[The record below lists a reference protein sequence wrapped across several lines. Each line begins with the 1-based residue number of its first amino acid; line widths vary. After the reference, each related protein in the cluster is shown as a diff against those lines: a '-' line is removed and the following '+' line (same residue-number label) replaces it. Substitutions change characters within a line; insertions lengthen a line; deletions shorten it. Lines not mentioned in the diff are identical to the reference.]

1 MPAQIRPNRME
12 VSDRFP
18 MLGFSIRTDRPDID
32 AEVALATDIGLFAP
46 ENRHQRTAANF
57 YSSREGGRL
66 TVPHGEGVFVVP
78 SDVLARFI
86 GGDRLFFGLATGHA
100 NNGGM
105 NVDAMPREGSPYVSL
120 RELTGR
126 TLRRANFGG
135 RGRGTQRAP
144 VFEWAGDQAKPGSEP
159 ARAVNGAGGSGGYT
173 NGAANSSGSYQAG
186 ASAPAALAYDDGF
199 GPMPARLA
207 QGQRGPA
214 PAQSRPRVRPFAHV
228 DMIYTPTD
236 PAQAAAALADF
247 ARREGAW
254 RAGVADTGFFP
265 HSAICHLEMSAADGT
280 VYYGTGFY
288 IAHDLILTCA
298 HNLYQMAS
306 AWVVPG
312 RNGQADTGRAFTV
325 QAADWS
331 IHPRYADGVHD
342 FDLAVIRVTTPPA
355 SGPTFTLLA
364 LNVSQASPIIV
375 CGYGAET
382 VDPFKQHLDGDHV
395 RELSSN
401 GEIIRY
407 NLQTERG
414 NSGSPVFY
422 VHGHEDEQARQST
435 MDWMLVGVHVAGH
448 DNVVNQACALTEAKI
463 AWINGRG
470 LASAQG
476 LAQPMTARGSRPNAP
491 LVTRGAVSARAGAM
505 QAPGGGGAR
514 MLSADPLTVDV
525 KYRMFIPS
533 PAIDAPIG
541 AYGGDGRGFS
551 YDQGTSRG
559 EIHAKVK
566 LTPGG
571 GIESISILDR
581 HWGEST
587 AYSGDQVF
595 HPEGKP
601 DWWLEK
607 IGHPEPTE
615 RATLAANDAN
625 LSIQAGAP
633 GTVRAIMTVS
643 EGSSLF
649 SITASGGM
657 PLSLVAPNIDAD
669 IGVFLRLA
677 GGGVEAKV
685 MGEHDSF
692 PAHELYLNGHRVY
705 GYDPVAHNE
714 GPTSLLPPMDRS
726 AETGWT
732 SITAHPSGP
741 ALGGPALGPHAMDGG
756 EPAITRPPLPSDPRA
771 RARRIGGQFSDQI
784 GRALDLGLD
793 DKMLM
798 PLFDV
803 LDPPAAAQPMGARA
817 MDGGLGAAVA
827 IAGIV
832 VSPLTSSEGRV
843 TWDLD
848 QGRGIKHPGDVA
860 PANPAPMRDGDT
872 ITITGPWS
880 ENLLGDMIRA
890 DFEVG
895 WQCNGKSLGNV
906 VIGNLRTNDAFGWGL
921 AVRAQLMDDN
931 IVYAPDGCAALR
943 IRFHWRFTRT
953 IGSDLIAVS
962 DLKLLGDGRT
972 EFSTRWTQ
980 Q

>member
-66 TVPHGEGVFVVP
+66 TVPRGEGVFVVP

-135 RGRGTQRAP
+135 RGHGSQRAP

-159 ARAVNGAGGSGGYT
+159 TRAANGAGGGNGSGGYT
-173 NGAANSSGSYQAG
+173 NGSAARDAV
-186 ASAPAALAYDDGF
+186 APQPYDDGF
-199 GPMPARLA
+199 GAM
-207 QGQRGPA
+207 PA
-214 PAQSRPRVRPFAHV
+214 PAAQAQAYQRQAPRAEALERVRQA
-228 DMIYTPTD
+228 YAPTTGD
-236 PAQAAAALADF
+236 QAAAAQVDF
-247 ARREGAW
+247 ARRLRSWE
-254 RAGVADTGFFP
+254 AGVPDTSVYP
-265 HSAICHLEMSAADGT
+265 HSAICAVLSDDGAGGWVHHGTATYVAPDLLLTAAH
-280 VYYGTGFY
+280 VL
-288 IAHDLILTCA
+288 ANKVRLRIL
-298 HNLYQMAS
+298 
-306 AWVVPG
+306 VG
-312 RNGQADTGRAFTV
+312 RNGSNALKDFIV
-325 QAADWS
+325 QASDWTK
-331 IHPRYADGVHD
+331 HPRYDPTLDDRGHARIEY
-342 FDLAVIRVTTPPA
+342 DLGVIRVPDGQHNPGFIA
-355 SGPTFTLLA
+355 LEDLVSHGPDT
-364 LNVSQASPIIV
+364 PIIV
-375 CGYGAET
+375 CGYSQGSG
-382 VDPFKQHLDGDHV
+382 VDSTRQHLDGDYV
-395 RELSSN
+395 REALFD
-401 GEIIRY
+401 EIRY
-407 NLQTERG
+407 NLQTLG
-414 NSGSPVFY
+414 GASGSAVY
-422 VHGHEDEQARQST
+422 AITGYEDHERQVSAI
-435 MDWMLVGVHVAGH
+435 DLRVIGVHDAPNH
-448 DNVVNQACALTEAKI
+448 DGVLNRACRLTPAKI
-463 AWINGRG
+463 DWIRGRG
-470 LASAQG
+470 LVSAQG
-476 LAQPMTARGSRPNAP
+476 LAQPMTARDSRPNAP
-491 LVTRGAVSARAGAM
+491 LVTRGAVSARAGAF
-505 QAPGGGGAR
+505 QVPGGGGAR

-571 GIESISILDR
+571 GIESISIVDR
-581 HWGEST
+581 HWSEST

-633 GTVRAIMTVS
+633 GYLRGMMTTDG
-643 EGSSLF
+643 GSSLF

-677 GGGVEAKV
+677 GGGVEAMV
-685 MGEHDSF
+685 MGQHDSF

-705 GYDPVAHNE
+705 GYDPVANNE

-726 AETGWT
+726 VDTGW
-732 SITAHPSGP
+732 IRVTAPSRSPAPYSPASGP
-741 ALGGPALGPHAMDGG
+741 RAMDGG
-756 EPAITRPPLPSDPRA
+756 EPAIVRPPLPSDPRA

-784 GRALDLGLD
+784 GRALDLGLEE
-793 DKMLM
+793 KMVM

-832 VSPLTSSEGRV
+832 VSTLTSSAGDV

-848 QGRGIKHPGDVA
+848 QGHGIKHPNDVA
-860 PANPAPMRDGDT
+860 PANSAPFRDGENV
-872 ITITGPWS
+872 IINGPVLRNGLHDEIS
-880 ENLLGDMIRA
+880 A
-890 DFEVG
+890 DFEVR
-895 WQCNGKSLGNV
+895 WQFNGKSLGNV
-906 VIGNLRTNDAFGWGL
+906 LIGNLRTNDAVGRGL

-931 IVYAPDGCAALR
+931 MVYAPNDCAALR
-943 IRFHWRFTRT
+943 IRFHWRFTNT
-953 IGSDLIAVS
+953 LGPDWIAIS
-962 DLKLLGDGRT
+962 DLKLRGDGRI
-972 EFSTRWTQ
+972 ELSWRWTQ

>member
-1 MPAQIRPNRME
+1 ME

-66 TVPHGEGVFVVP
+66 TVPRGEGVFVVP

-105 NVDAMPREGSPYVSL
+105 NVDAMPREGSPYISL

-135 RGRGTQRAP
+135 RGRGFQRAP

-159 ARAVNGAGGSGGYT
+159 ARAANGAGGGNGGGGYT
-173 NGAANSSGSYQAG
+173 NGSAARDPV
-186 ASAPAALAYDDGF
+186 APQPYDDGF
-199 GPMPARLA
+199 GAM
-207 QGQRGPA
+207 PA
-214 PAQSRPRVRPFAHV
+214 PAAQAQAYQRQAPRAEALERVVQA
-228 DMIYTPTD
+228 YAPTTGD
-236 PAQAAAALADF
+236 QAAAAQVDF
-247 ARREGAW
+247 ARRLRSWE
-254 RAGVADTGFFP
+254 AGVPDTSVYP
-265 HSAICHLEMSAADGT
+265 HSAICAVLRDNGAGGWVHHGTATYVAPDLLLTAAH
-280 VYYGTGFY
+280 VL
-288 IAHDLILTCA
+288 ANKVRLRIL
-298 HNLYQMAS
+298 
-306 AWVVPG
+306 VG
-312 RNGQADTGRAFTV
+312 RNGSNALKDFIV
-325 QAADWS
+325 QASDWTK
-331 IHPRYADGVHD
+331 HPLYDPTPTLD
-342 FDLAVIRVTTPPA
+342 DLGQQRARIEYDLGVIRVPDGQHNPGFMA
-355 SGPTFTLLA
+355 LEDLVSHGPNT
-364 LNVSQASPIIV
+364 PIIV
-375 CGYGAET
+375 CGYSQGSG
-382 VDPFKQHLDGDHV
+382 VDSTRQHLDGDYV
-395 RELSSN
+395 REALFD
-401 GEIIRY
+401 EIRY
-407 NLQTERG
+407 NLQTLG
-414 NSGSPVFY
+414 GSSGSAVY
-422 VHGHEDEQARQST
+422 AITGYEDHERQVSAI
-435 MDWMLVGVHVAGH
+435 DLRVIGVHDAS
-448 DNVVNQACALTEAKI
+448 NQDGVLNRACRLTQAKI
-463 AWINGRG
+463 DWIRGRG
-470 LASAQG
+470 LVSAQG
-476 LAQPMTARGSRPNAP
+476 LAQPMTARGSGPDAP
-491 LVTRGAVSARAGAM
+491 LVTRGAVSARAGAI

-571 GIESISILDR
+571 GIESISIVDR

-705 GYDPVAHNE
+705 GYDPVANNE

-732 SITAHPSGP
+732 SITAHASAQAFG
-741 ALGGPALGPHAMDGG
+741 ARAMDGG
-756 EPAITRPPLPSDPRA
+756 EPAIVRPPLPSDPRA

-784 GRALDLGLD
+784 GRALDLGLEE
-793 DKMLM
+793 KMLV

-803 LDPPAAAQPMGARA
+803 LDRPAGAQPMGARA

-832 VSPLTSSEGRV
+832 VSTLTSSAGDV

-872 ITITGPWS
+872 ITITGPAS
-880 ENLLGDMIRA
+880 ENYLGDMIRA
-890 DFEVG
+890 DFEVR

-906 VIGNLRTNDAFGWGL
+906 VIGNLRTNDAVGWGL

>member
-66 TVPHGEGVFVVP
+66 TVPRGEGVFVVP

-105 NVDAMPREGSPYVSL
+105 NVDAMPREGSPYISL

-135 RGRGTQRAP
+135 RGRGFQRAP

-159 ARAVNGAGGSGGYT
+159 ARAANGAGGGNGGGGYT
-173 NGAANSSGSYQAG
+173 NGSAARDPV
-186 ASAPAALAYDDGF
+186 APQPYDDGF
-199 GPMPARLA
+199 GAM
-207 QGQRGPA
+207 PA
-214 PAQSRPRVRPFAHV
+214 PAAQAQAYQRQAPRAEALERVVQA
-228 DMIYTPTD
+228 YAPTTGD
-236 PAQAAAALADF
+236 QAAAAQVDF
-247 ARREGAW
+247 ARRLRSWE
-254 RAGVADTGFFP
+254 AGVPDTSVYP
-265 HSAICHLEMSAADGT
+265 HSAICAVLRDNGAGGWVHHGTATYVAPDLLLTAAH
-280 VYYGTGFY
+280 VL
-288 IAHDLILTCA
+288 ANKVRLRIL
-298 HNLYQMAS
+298 
-306 AWVVPG
+306 VG
-312 RNGQADTGRAFTV
+312 RNGSNALKDFIV
-325 QAADWS
+325 QASDWTK
-331 IHPRYADGVHD
+331 HPLYDPTPTLD
-342 FDLAVIRVTTPPA
+342 DLGQQRARIEYDLGVIRVPDGQHNPGFMA
-355 SGPTFTLLA
+355 LEDLVSHGPNT
-364 LNVSQASPIIV
+364 PIIV
-375 CGYGAET
+375 CGYSQGSG
-382 VDPFKQHLDGDHV
+382 VDSTRQHLDGDYV
-395 RELSSN
+395 REALFD
-401 GEIIRY
+401 EIRY
-407 NLQTERG
+407 NLQTLG
-414 NSGSPVFY
+414 GSSGSAVY
-422 VHGHEDEQARQST
+422 AITGYEDHERQVSAI
-435 MDWMLVGVHVAGH
+435 DLRVIGVHDAS
-448 DNVVNQACALTEAKI
+448 NQDGVLNRACRLTQAKI
-463 AWINGRG
+463 DWIRGRG
-470 LASAQG
+470 LVSAQG
-476 LAQPMTARGSRPNAP
+476 LAQPMTARGSGPDAP
-491 LVTRGAVSARAGAM
+491 LVTRGAVSARAGAI

-571 GIESISILDR
+571 GIESISIVDR

-705 GYDPVAHNE
+705 GYDPVANNE

-732 SITAHPSGP
+732 SITAHASAQAFG
-741 ALGGPALGPHAMDGG
+741 ARAMDGG
-756 EPAITRPPLPSDPRA
+756 EPAIVRPPLPSDPRA

-784 GRALDLGLD
+784 GRALDLGLEE
-793 DKMLM
+793 KMLV

-803 LDPPAAAQPMGARA
+803 LDRPAGAQPMGARA

-832 VSPLTSSEGRV
+832 VSTLTSSAGDV

-872 ITITGPWS
+872 ITITGPAS
-880 ENLLGDMIRA
+880 ENYLGDMIRA
-890 DFEVG
+890 DFEVR

-906 VIGNLRTNDAFGWGL
+906 VIGNLRTNDAVGWGL